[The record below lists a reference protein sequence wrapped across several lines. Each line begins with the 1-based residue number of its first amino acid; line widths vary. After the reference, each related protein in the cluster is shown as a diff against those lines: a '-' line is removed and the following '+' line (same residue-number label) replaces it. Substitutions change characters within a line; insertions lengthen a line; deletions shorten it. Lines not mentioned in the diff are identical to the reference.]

1 MCRLPAPVVVSL
13 PVPLLYFAVTLP
25 LLAVAPVPSTTALQ
39 LGPVS
44 VAWMPV
50 MVPVVTPLLKDT
62 AFRCHGKW
70 VVFTVKTRPSG
81 PLQVLNDSAVIEPMP
96 VPDSPLPLLT
106 VPLPLEEAQD
116 RVLPVLVSFSVVVP
130 ALAVIAPPGLTV
142 QVAATPAL
150 VAASAELADR
160 ASIPASAAP
169 VTRTLP
175 ARRRIVMG
183 VTLPDRLARPS
194 CERACRDRPNRPC
207 P

>member
-50 MVPVVTPLLKDT
+50 MVPVVTPLLNET

-70 VVFTVKTRPSG
+70 VVFTVKVRLSG
-81 PLQVLNDSAVIEPMP
+81 PVQVLNDSAVIEPMP
-96 VPDSPLPLLT
+96 VPDRPLPLLS
-106 VPLPLEEAQD
+106 VPFPLEVLQV
-116 RVLPVLVSFSVVVP
+116 RTLPVLVSFSVVVP
-130 ALAVIAPPGLTV
+130 ALAVMAPPGLTV
-142 QVAATPAL
+142 QVAATPVIAAIAL
-150 VAASAELADR
+150 PALRPSTPVRAAL
-160 ASIPASAAP
+160 

-175 ARRRIVMG
+175 ARLRIMG
-183 VTLPDRLARPS
+183 
-194 CERACRDRPNRPC
+194 
-207 P
+207 